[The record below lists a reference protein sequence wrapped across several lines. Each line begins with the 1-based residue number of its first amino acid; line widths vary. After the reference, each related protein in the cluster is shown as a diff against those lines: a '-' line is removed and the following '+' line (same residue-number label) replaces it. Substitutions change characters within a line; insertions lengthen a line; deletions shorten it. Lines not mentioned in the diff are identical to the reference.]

1 LKPLKQFS
9 IPFTGLKLGVHHFDY
24 ELDDR
29 FFNAFEYSLIKS
41 GDLKVELELEKQ
53 ETMLLLKFKVAGT
66 LNLDCD
72 KCLSEFAYPVNLYE
86 RQIVKFAE
94 DELESDDE
102 EIITLNRK
110 DTEIDISA
118 PLYEMINV
126 AVPYIKN
133 CEQADKEC
141 DQEMIDRLEQLSI
154 DKQAEEN
161 EQTSDPRWEALNK
174 LKK

>member
-1 LKPLKQFS
+1 MGSHQFE
-9 IPFTGLKLGVHHFDY
+9 Y
-24 ELDDR
+24 ELNDH

-41 GDLKVELELEKQ
+41 GHLKVNLELDKQ
-53 ETMLLLKFKVAGT
+53 ETMLILKFKVEGNV
-66 LNLDCD
+66 NLDCD

-94 DELESDDE
+94 DELESDDD
-102 EIITLNRK
+102 EIISLSRK
-110 DTEIDISA
+110 ETAIDISG

-133 CEQADKEC
+133 CEQAGKDC
-141 DQEMIDRLEQLSI
+141 DQEMINRLENLSF
-154 DKQAEEN
+154 DKQEDES

>member
-41 GDLKVELELEKQ
+41 GNLKVNLELEKQ
-53 ETMLLLKFKVAGT
+53 ETMLLLKFKVIGT
-66 LNLDCD
+66 VNLDCD

-102 EIITLNRK
+102 EIITLSRK

-154 DKQAEEN
+154 AKQAEEN

>member
-1 LKPLKQFS
+1 MKPLKQFS
-9 IPFTGLKLGVHHFDY
+9 IPFTGLKLGEHHFDF

-29 FFNAFEYSLIKS
+29 FFDAFEYSLIKN
-41 GDLKVELELEKQ
+41 GNLKVDLAFEKQ
-53 ETMLLLKFKVAGT
+53 ETMLILKFSVVGT
-66 LNLDCD
+66 VNLDCD
-72 KCLSEFAYPVNLYE
+72 KCLAQFNYPINLFE

-102 EIITLNRK
+102 EIIVLNHK
-110 DTEIDISA
+110 ETEIDISG

-126 AVPYIKN
+126 AVPYVKTCVEMN
-133 CEQADKEC
+133 DDC
-141 DQEMIDRLEQLSI
+141 DREMIERLEKLSI
-154 DKQAEEN
+154 EKQAEEN

>member
-1 LKPLKQFS
+1 MNPLKQFS
-9 IPFTGLKLGVHHFDY
+9 VPFTGLKLGSHHFEY
-24 ELDDR
+24 ELDDT
-29 FFNAFEYSLIKS
+29 FFGAFEYSMIKN
-41 GDLKVELELEKQ
+41 GNLKVDLELEKQ
-53 ETMLLLKFKVAGT
+53 ETMLLLKFKVLGT
-66 LNLDCD
+66 VNLDCD
-72 KCLSEFAYPVNLYE
+72 KCLSEFALPINLYE

-102 EIITLNRK
+102 EIISLSRK
-110 DTEIDISA
+110 ETSIDISK

-133 CEQADKEC
+133 CEQAGKEC

-161 EQTSDPRWEALNK
+161 EQISDPRWEALNK

>member
-1 LKPLKQFS
+1 MNPLKQFS
-9 IPFTGLKLGVHHFDY
+9 VPFTGLKLGSHHFEY
-24 ELDDR
+24 ELDDT
-29 FFNAFEYSLIKS
+29 FFGAFEYSMIKN
-41 GDLKVELELEKQ
+41 GNLKVDLELEKQ
-53 ETMLLLKFKVAGT
+53 ETMLLLKFKVLGT
-66 LNLDCD
+66 VNLDCD
-72 KCLSEFAYPVNLYE
+72 KCLSEFALPINLYE

-102 EIITLNRK
+102 EIISLSRK
-110 DTEIDISA
+110 ETSIDISK

-126 AVPYIKN
+126 GVPYIKN
-133 CEQADKEC
+133 CEQAGKEC

-161 EQTSDPRWEALNK
+161 EQISDPRWEALNK

>member
-1 LKPLKQFS
+1 MNPLKQFS
-9 IPFTGLKLGVHHFDY
+9 IPFTGLKLGAHQFDY
-24 ELDDR
+24 ELDDT

-41 GDLKVELELEKQ
+41 GNLKVNLELDKQ
-53 ETMLLLKFKVAGT
+53 ETMLLLKFRVIGT

-102 EIITLNRK
+102 EIISLSRK
-110 DTEIDISA
+110 DSEIDISG

-141 DQEMIDRLEQLSI
+141 DQEMISRLEQLSI

>member
-1 LKPLKQFS
+1 MKPLKQFS

-41 GDLKVELELEKQ
+41 GNLKVNLELEKQ
-53 ETMLLLKFKVAGT
+53 ETMLLLKFKVIGT
-66 LNLDCD
+66 VNLDCD

-102 EIITLNRK
+102 EIITLSRK

-154 DKQAEEN
+154 AKQAEEN

>member
-1 LKPLKQFS
+1 MNPLKQFS
-9 IPFTGLKLGVHHFDY
+9 IPFTGLKLGAHQFDY
-24 ELDDR
+24 ELDDS

-41 GDLKVELELEKQ
+41 GNLKVNLELDKQ
-53 ETMLLLKFKVAGT
+53 ETMLLLKFRIIGT

-72 KCLSEFAYPVNLYE
+72 KCLSEFSYPVNLYE
-86 RQIVKFAE
+86 SQIVKFAE

-102 EIITLNRK
+102 EIISLSRK
-110 DTEIDISA
+110 DSEIDISG

-141 DQEMIDRLEQLSI
+141 DQEMIDRLAQLSI
-154 DKQAEEN
+154 EKQAEEN

>member
-1 LKPLKQFS
+1 MNPLKQFS
-9 IPFTGLKLGVHHFDY
+9 LPFTGLKLGTHQFDY
-24 ELDDR
+24 ELDDH

-41 GDLKVELELEKQ
+41 GNLKVDLELEKQ
-53 ETMLLLKFKVAGT
+53 ETMLLLKFKVIGIV
-66 LNLDCD
+66 NLDCD
-72 KCLSEFAYPVNLYE
+72 KCLSEFSLPVNLYE

-102 EIITLNRK
+102 EIISLSRK
-110 DTEIDISA
+110 DTEIDISG

-133 CEQADKEC
+133 CEQAGKDC
-141 DQEMIDRLEQLSI
+141 DQEMIDRLNQLSI
-154 DKQAEEN
+154 EKQAEEN

>member
-1 LKPLKQFS
+1 M
-9 IPFTGLKLGVHHFDY
+9 GVHHFDY

-41 GDLKVELELEKQ
+41 GNLKVDLELEKQ
-53 ETMLLLKFKVAGT
+53 ETMLLLKFKVIGT
-66 LNLDCD
+66 VNLDCD

-102 EIITLNRK
+102 EIITLSRK

-118 PLYEMINV
+118 SLYEIINV

-133 CEQADKEC
+133 CGQADREC
-141 DQEMIDRLEQLSI
+141 DQEMIDRLDQLSI

>member
-1 LKPLKQFS
+1 LNPLKQFS
-9 IPFTGLKLGVHHFDY
+9 IPFTGLKLGTHQFDY
-24 ELDDR
+24 ELDDS
-29 FFNAFEYSLIKS
+29 FFSAFEYSLIKS
-41 GDLKVELELEKQ
+41 GNLKVNLELDKQ
-53 ETMLLLKFKVAGT
+53 ETMLLLKYKVAGT

-86 RQIVKFAE
+86 RQIVKFAG

-102 EIITLNRK
+102 EIISLSRK
-110 DTEIDISA
+110 DSEIDISG

-126 AVPYIKN
+126 SVPYIKN
-133 CEQADKEC
+133 CEQAGKEC

>member
-1 LKPLKQFS
+1 MNPLKQFS
-9 IPFTGLKLGVHHFDY
+9 IPFTGLKLGAHQFDY
-24 ELDDR
+24 ELDDS

-41 GDLKVELELEKQ
+41 GNLKVNLELDKQ
-53 ETMLLLKFKVAGT
+53 ETMLLLKFRIIGT

-72 KCLSEFAYPVNLYE
+72 KCLSEFSYPVNLYE

-102 EIITLNRK
+102 EIISLSRK
-110 DTEIDISA
+110 DSEIDISR

-141 DQEMIDRLEQLSI
+141 DQEMIDRLAQLSI
-154 DKQAEEN
+154 EKQAEEN

>member
-1 LKPLKQFS
+1 MNTLKQFS
-9 IPFTGLKLGVHHFDY
+9 IPFTGLKLGAHQFDY
-24 ELDDR
+24 ELDDT

-41 GDLKVELELEKQ
+41 GNLKVNLELDRQ
-53 ETMLLLKFKVAGT
+53 ETMLLLKFKVVGT

-72 KCLSEFAYPVNLYE
+72 KCLSEFSYPVNLYE

-102 EIITLNRK
+102 EIISLSRK
-110 DTEIDISA
+110 DSEIDISR

-141 DQEMIDRLEQLSI
+141 DQEMIDRLAQLSI

>member
-1 LKPLKQFS
+1 MKPLKQFS

-41 GDLKVELELEKQ
+41 GNLKVDLELEKQ
-53 ETMLLLKFKVAGT
+53 ETMLLLKFKVIGT
-66 LNLDCD
+66 VNLDCD

-102 EIITLNRK
+102 EIITLSRK
-110 DTEIDISA
+110 DSEIDISA
-118 PLYEMINV
+118 SLYEMINV

-161 EQTSDPRWEALNK
+161 EQISDPRWEALNK

>member
-1 LKPLKQFS
+1 MKPLKQFS
-9 IPFTGLKLGVHHFDY
+9 IPFTGLKLGAHHFDY
-24 ELDDR
+24 ELDDS
-29 FFNAFEYSLIKS
+29 FFGAFEYSLIKS
-41 GDLKVELELEKQ
+41 GDLKVNLELEKQ
-53 ETMLLLKFKVAGT
+53 ETMLLLKFKVIGT
-66 LNLDCD
+66 VNLDCD
-72 KCLSEFAYPVNLYE
+72 KCLSDFAYPVNLYE

-102 EIITLNRK
+102 EIITLSRK
-110 DTEIDISA
+110 DSEIDISE

-133 CEQADKEC
+133 CEQAGKEC

-154 DKQAEEN
+154 NKQAEEN